1 MYKKMK
7 LLKRLTAGLVAS
19 LLLTSLLTGCQ
30 AGPDGGVP
38 VGSSVGS
45 GAGAALGSSDSTAY
59 YSFKDGLGNTIVL
72 KEKPKKVAVL
82 FSSYADVW
90 QCAGGEVAVTVGESI
105 ERGFVDERAALVDSG
120 AGKTI
125 DNERLVAEE
134 PDFVICS
141 ADLSEQ
147 IKTAE
152 LLNKA
157 GIPCAAFH
165 VENFGDYLEMLKIC
179 TDICENPEAYQT
191 YGTAVQAEIE
201 SILAGVAEK
210 QADKSP
216 KKILFIRAG
225 SKSSAT
231 KAKTAADHF
240 ACAMLKEMGTYN
252 IAENAPVL
260 LDGLSFEEVLSE
272 QPDFIFIS
280 TMGKEEAARAYM
292 DGVLAEASWQGLTAV
307 QNGNYAY
314 LPKALFQFKP
324 NARWAE
330 AYRYLAGLLYPE
342 A

>member
-1 MYKKMK
+1 MYRKMK
-7 LLKRLTAGLVAS
+7 LLKRLTAGLMAP
-19 LLLTSLLTGCQ
+19 LLLAGLLAGCQ
-30 AGPDGGVP
+30 SGPGGGASAGLSA
-38 VGSSVGS
+38 GSVTEPGTVS
-45 GAGAALGSSDSTAY
+45 ADSAAY
-59 YSFKDGLGNTIVL
+59 YTFEDGLGNTVVL
-72 KEKPKKVAVL
+72 KEKPEKVAVL

-90 QCAGGEVAVTVGESI
+90 QCAGGEVAVTVGESV
-105 ERGFVDERAALVDSG
+105 ERGFADESAVLVDGG

-147 IKTAE
+147 VKTAE

-157 GIPCAAFH
+157 GIQCAAFH
-165 VENFGDYLEMLKIC
+165 VESFEDYLNMLKIC

-191 YGTAVQAEIE
+191 YGTAVQAEIQ
-201 SILAGVAEK
+201 SILADVAEK
-210 QADKSP
+210 QAGKP
-216 KKILFIRAG
+216 QKKILFIRAG

-231 KAKTAADHF
+231 KAKTAEDHF

-252 IAENAPVL
+252 IAENAPAL

-292 DGVLAEASWQGLTAV
+292 DSVLVEESWQGLTAV
-307 QNGNYAY
+307 QGGNYAY
-314 LPKALFQFKP
+314 LPKELFQFKP